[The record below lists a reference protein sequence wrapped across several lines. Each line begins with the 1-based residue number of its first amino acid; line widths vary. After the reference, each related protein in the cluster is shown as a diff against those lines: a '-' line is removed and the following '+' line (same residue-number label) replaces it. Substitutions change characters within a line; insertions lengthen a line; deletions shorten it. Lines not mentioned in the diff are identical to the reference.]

1 MALEGYINTPV
12 DLVYDTEG
20 TQSGLTDLRFDIY
33 DPTGA
38 HNPLVDFVTGT
49 EVGATGVYK
58 ATFTPTLEGSYIVIA
73 SSALSNPIIKD
84 KAGVVEVKKHAQAD
98 VLGAGFL
105 PTTDSLEQISNAVAA
120 VAANQNAPSARG
132 RVIV

>member
-1 MALEGYINTPV
+1 MALEGYLNVPV

-20 TQSGLTDLRFDIY
+20 TQSGLTDLRFDLY

-38 HNPLVDFVTGT
+38 HDPLVDFVIAS

-58 ATFTPTLEGSYIVIA
+58 ASFTPTVEGSYIVIA
-73 SSALSNPIIKD
+73 SSSASSPSIQD
-84 KAGVVEVKKHAQAD
+84 KAGVVEVKKHSQSD
-98 VLGAGFL
+98 VVGAGFV
-105 PTTDSLEQISNAVAA
+105 PATDSLESLSNAISA